1 MMLRIWIHIWIE
13 MQTPTVTVASNAPK
27 MLLLKNL
34 SNHTRY
40 YHILPDYINSTRYLG
55 GICVDPDRGI
65 YMIRRSFS
73 GTSHPLHVLHN
84 FGVNG
89 GFSCELNDCRELSNT
104 TKRSGNPNFICNHLK
119 SVQYINKNSNS
130 SYILPQESLKALINK
145 VTWFKRSREEENCMT
160 TLSKRKCH

>member
-1 MMLRIWIHIWIE
+1 
-13 MQTPTVTVASNAPK
+13 

-89 GFSCELNDCRELSNT
+89 GFSCELNDCRNFTRQMYKLNT
-104 TKRSGNPNFICNHLK
+104 LMLTALVNHRKQRKIKHISFIFLDILICVKMCPECGMTYPAIRSIYMEFTT
-119 SVQYINKNSNS
+119 STT
-130 SYILPQESLKALINK
+130 
-145 VTWFKRSREEENCMT
+145 VTTSA
-160 TLSKRKCH
+160 